1 MPRYQIGGYS
11 TAVVQNV
18 ALPEKYLPHLE
29 MILHR
34 QSTNDIRIKC
44 SRCSKLKAPSN
55 FSNKQIDDLKKQILQ
70 KSGFNAMTQGFV
82 PCMTCTGAPRTELEC
97 HYCGITKSLDHFSK
111 QQRKDPDRASC
122 WDCTAERQ
130 NQAPGAGGS
139 DSDSDITQDSDSY
152 GDDSGDEDG
161 TLSKTCAS
169 MSIGSSTTR
178 GTYSNGGVSLG
189 STGPASYA
197 DGGRTG
203 STLSSTQ
210 GGGVPLTGSRSIGTT
225 ASGRAPSTITQSSA
239 DPNSTGSRGGK
250 KSVFQDSSN
259 DNKFAKVKAEP
270 KKVVYTTPENNR
282 PVLNS
287 IPGSVRAQ
295 APSAR
300 RELDADVDDE
310 ITVQSSDDDSD

>member
-1 MPRYQIGGYS
+1 MPRHQIGGYS

-18 ALPEKYLPHLE
+18 ALPEKYLPHHG
-29 MILHR
+29 IVLHR
-34 QSTNDIRIKC
+34 LSTNDIRIKC
-44 SRCSKLKAPSN
+44 SRCSKLKAPTN
-55 FSNKQIDDLKKQILQ
+55 FSNKQIDDLKKQIH
-70 KSGFNAMTQGFV
+70 KESGFNATTQGLI

-169 MSIGSSTTR
+169 MSIGSSTAR

-225 ASGRAPSTITQSSA
+225 ASGRAPSTITQSSVG
-239 DPNSTGSRGGK
+239 PNPTNSRGGK
-250 KSVFQDSSN
+250 KSVFQDSLN

-282 PVLNS
+282 PVLKS

-310 ITVQSSDDDSD
+310 ITVQTSDEDSD

>member
-1 MPRYQIGGYS
+1 
-11 TAVVQNV
+11 
-18 ALPEKYLPHLE
+18 

-111 QQRKDPDRASC
+111 QQRKDPDRAVCPIDCPLGKDHSLIVSFYAQSC

-169 MSIGSSTTR
+169 MSICSSTTR

-259 DNKFAKVKAEP
+259 DNKFAKVKAVSR
-270 KKVVYTTPENNR
+270 KTF
-282 PVLNS
+282 LN
-287 IPGSVRAQ
+287 I
-295 APSAR
+295 
-300 RELDADVDDE
+300 LDL
-310 ITVQSSDDDSD
+310 IC

>member
-70 KSGFNAMTQGFV
+70 NSGFNAMTQGFV

-111 QQRKDPDRASC
+111 QQRKDPDRA
-122 WDCTAERQ
+122 RQ

-139 DSDSDITQDSDSY
+139 DGDSDITEDSDSY
-152 GDDSGDEDG
+152 GDDSGDEVG
-161 TLSKTCAS
+161 TLSGTYAS
-169 MSIGSSTTR
+169 MSIGSSTAR

-189 STGPASYA
+189 GTGPASYA

-225 ASGRAPSTITQSSA
+225 ASGRAPSTITQSSVG
-239 DPNSTGSRGGK
+239 PNPTSSRGGK
-250 KSVFQDSSN
+250 KNVFQDSSN
-259 DNKFAKVKAEP
+259 DNKFAKEP